1 MQGGGMQLIE
11 KILKK
16 INITCAII
24 AEILVILIV
33 LLVVAEIIGRF
44 IFGHPIPGQVEI
56 ATLSLVVIVYLGVA
70 YTQMLDGHIRV
81 DVLISRVKGAKR
93 EFLEAFVLVIGLFST
108 LMMVWATGKRAIE
121 STMTHEFVT
130 GVVNFPIW
138 PGRCSVTFGF
148 ILLSLTLIIQI
159 IRRLLNGFDLINQGE
174 NN

>member
-1 MQGGGMQLIE
+1 MQQVE
-11 KILKK
+11 RILKK
-16 INITCAII
+16 INTTCAII

-33 LLVVAEIIGRF
+33 LLVVVEIVGRF

-93 EFLEAFVLVIGLFST
+93 EFLEAFVLVIALFTT
-108 LMMVWATGKRAIE
+108 LMMSWATGKRAIE

-138 PGRCSVTFGF
+138 PGRCTVTFGF
-148 ILLSLTLIIQI
+148 LLLSLTLIIQI
-159 IRRLLNGFDLINQGE
+159 TRRLLNVFDLLNRGD

>member
-1 MQGGGMQLIE
+1 MQQVE
-11 KILKK
+11 RILKK
-16 INITCAII
+16 INTTCAII
-24 AEILVILIV
+24 AETLVILIV
-33 LLVVAEIIGRF
+33 LLVVAEIVGRF

-81 DVLISRVKGAKR
+81 DVLISKVQGAKR

-108 LMMVWATGKRAIE
+108 VMMVWATGKRAIE
-121 STMTHEFVT
+121 STLTHEFVT

-148 ILLSLTLIIQI
+148 LLLSLTLIIQI
-159 IRRLLNGFDLINQGE
+159 TRRLMNGFDLLKRGD